1 MPTTPHIRYQG
12 DLLHIEDV
20 ALLAIADAFETPC
33 YCYSASGIRA
43 QYEAFTHA
51 LKDLPATIHYSVKA
65 NPSLAIL
72 RLLANLG
79 SGADVVSRG
88 EIHRAIA
95 AGIPAEKTIFSGAGK
110 SPDELAYALDTG
122 IAQIN
127 VESHEEL
134 EQLAEIAAS
143 KKMTARVAVRIN
155 PDVDAQTHKKITTG
169 TTDNKF
175 GIPWQEAETF
185 LQRASSL
192 PAIDVVGLA
201 MHIGSQIITPS
212 PFDSAFE
219 RLAALAEEMRSKGF
233 PLQTLD
239 LGGGL
244 GATYE
249 DGDARSK
256 LKLEDYANTIRKHF
270 GALPYRL
277 LLEPGRALVADAGVL
292 LTRLLQEKHSGTKR
306 FLIVD
311 AGMNDLMRPA
321 LYDAHHDIIPVKR
334 MDAPLTPAEVVGPIC
349 ETSDTLARD
358 MPMPPLASGE
368 LLAILQTGAYGASLA
383 SMYNSRPRVPEVMVS
398 GSKMSAVYQRP
409 DYEEMLKPERIPEWL
424 DEDSA
429 K

>member
-12 DLLHIEDV
+12 GLLHIEDV
-20 ALLAIADAFETPC
+20 ALPAIADAFETPC
-33 YCYSASGIRA
+33 YCYSAAGIRA

-51 LKDLPATIHYSVKA
+51 LKNLPATIHYSVKA
-65 NPSLAIL
+65 NPSLAVL
-72 RLLANLG
+72 RLLANRG

-88 EIHRAIA
+88 EIHRALA
-95 AGIPAEKTIFSGAGK
+95 AGIPGGKIIFSGAGK

-143 KKMTARVAVRIN
+143 KGATARVAVRVN

-185 LQRASSL
+185 LRRASSL
-192 PAIDVVGLA
+192 PSIEIVGLA
-201 MHIGSQIITPS
+201 MHIGSQIVKPS
-212 PFDSAFE
+212 PFDDAFA

-244 GATYE
+244 GTNYE
-249 DGDARSK
+249 SDAPLK

-292 LTRLLQEKHSGTKR
+292 LTRVLQEKHSGTKR

-311 AGMNDLMRPA
+311 AAMNDLMRPA
-321 LYDAHHDIIPVKR
+321 LYDAHHDIVPVVR
-334 MDAPLTPAEVVGPIC
+334 TDAPLSPAEVVGPVC
-349 ETSDTLARD
+349 ETSDTLARNI
-358 MPMPPLASGE
+358 PLPPLASGD
-368 LLAILQTGAYGASLA
+368 LLAILQAGAYGASLA
-383 SMYNSRPRVPEVMVS
+383 SMYNSRLRVPEVLVS
-398 GSKMSAVYQRP
+398 GSKMAAVYRRP
-409 DYEEMLKPERIPEWL
+409 DYDEMLKPECIPEWL
-424 DEDSA
+424 DEDIA